1 MKKIKFNFKDAPWSL
16 IRKKFSFLLNKVMA
30 SAKCLNHQNIHLQ
43 TSLTK
48 KLFQDVRTQCEKLLE
63 ATPFSLLPNPS
74 FCTFLHS
81 TWEEVPRKYM
91 LPTSNMNNIC
101 TLWMSSCMKQIF
113 LKTTSIINPFAK
125 FHVNPKQIVWVLYQW
140 QKWKNINEPLLWLRD
155 SFPIARVLTWI
166 TAVVVHKWF

>member
-16 IRKKFSFLLNKVMA
+16 IRKKFSFLLNNVIA

-81 TWEEVPRKYM
+81 TWEEVPRKYK

-125 FHVNPKQIVWVLYQW
+125 FHVNPKQIVL
-140 QKWKNINEPLLWLRD
+140 
-155 SFPIARVLTWI
+155 S
-166 TAVVVHKWF
+166 VVSVAEMEEHKWTAAMIKRFISDSKSINMNHSGCSS

>member
-113 LKTTSIINPFAK
+113 LKTTSIINK
-125 FHVNPKQIVWVLYQW
+125 ISCQSQTNSL
-140 QKWKNINEPLLWLRD
+140 
-155 SFPIARVLTWI
+155 S
-166 TAVVVHKWF
+166 VVSVAEMEEHKWTAAMIKRFISDRKSINMNHSGCSS